1 MYNQDVDHQQHTNC
15 LLPYT
20 TICYYNIQ
28 QFIFTYLTQLGCFC
42 NVLVGN
48 VQRIHR
54 FMKYK
59 IISQDKMF
67 LSPRESEIRK
77 YFKHS
82 IQTNE
87 ETIKNNII

>member
-1 MYNQDVDHQQHTNC
+1 MSFIKNIQIVKGHIQPVVT
-15 LLPYT
+15 
-20 TICYYNIQ
+20 YNIYK
-28 QFIFTYLTQLGCFC
+28 FIFTYPIIQLGAFC

-59 IISQDKMF
+59 IISLDKMF
-67 LSPRESEIRK
+67 LSPCESKMRK

-87 ETIKNNII
+87 EII

>member
-20 TICYYNIQ
+20 TIC
-28 QFIFTYLTQLGCFC
+28 QFIFTYLVLVVQMGSVC

-59 IISQDKMF
+59 IISLDKMF

-87 ETIKNNII
+87 EII